1 MDLSLLMQTNFMAR
15 TSLAFACPIIKA
27 RPANCKRLFCP
38 RNPKI
43 LLDFCDIRLK
53 AEILHR
59 TNANSQKLPH
69 LRRSGV
75 LPRPRRMHNRNR
87 TTNGDPVQ
95 RPVGADASVRPLGNY
110 GFAATCRKNGTSP
123 SPTAI
128 VIHCTVSH
136 WRVPICGCTP
146 PGGQG
151 RPPLR
156 VRSGLHRCTRIY
168 GIVRRGRGKPCPY
181 VTTNFGGSCKP
192 SLGIEN
198 VTILC

>member
-1 MDLSLLMQTNFMAR
+1 MHLCLLLQTNFMAR
-15 TSLAFACPIIKA
+15 TPFTFACPIIKA

-69 LRRSGV
+69 LRRGGV

-110 GFAATCRKNGTSP
+110 GFAATFRQIGRAPCGESAASTPTNGLRICIGVFVFAGTSCR
-123 SPTAI
+123 AD
-128 VIHCTVSH
+128 
-136 WRVPICGCTP
+136 RVVRPYGCV
-146 PGGQG
+146 
-151 RPPLR
+151 R
-156 VRSGLHRCTRIY
+156 VRIGAY
-168 GIVRRGRGKPCPY
+168 G
-181 VTTNFGGSCKP
+181 FAM
-192 SLGIEN
+192 
-198 VTILC
+198 LCCREG